1 MNENKKNPVQRFERM
16 KEVIEQRL
24 ESVILIVEATYMRH
38 NLSAMFRTA
47 ESFGLQNVYF
57 VCSKNIYKSSAS
69 RGSERWLNVEI
80 VDSIDHLAIKLKKEG
95 FSFFI
100 ADFADNSFK
109 PNTVPIENKIA
120 ICMGTELTGVS
131 KRAKELAD
139 GVIQIPMRG
148 FTQSLNVSVACA
160 CILQSVTERRRAF
173 LGKKGD
179 ISVEKQ
185 QILLEGWINR
195 EETLKKQLD
204 SILKNTK

>member
-1 MNENKKNPVQRFERM
+1 MNENKKNPIQRFERM

-24 ESVILIVEATYMRH
+24 ASVVLIVEATYMRH

-80 VDSIDHLAIKLKKEG
+80 FDSIEELVSKLKKQG

-100 ADFADNSFK
+100 ADFSDNYFN
-109 PNTVPIENKIA
+109 PNTVPVQNPIA

-131 KRAKELAD
+131 QKAKELAD

-160 CILQSVTERRRAF
+160 CILQSVTERRREF
-173 LGKKGD
+173 LGKRGD
-179 ISVEKQ
+179 LSSEKQ
-185 QILLEGWINR
+185 KILLDGWVER
-195 EETLKKQLD
+195 EEKLKNQLD
-204 SILKNTK
+204 SILKDAK